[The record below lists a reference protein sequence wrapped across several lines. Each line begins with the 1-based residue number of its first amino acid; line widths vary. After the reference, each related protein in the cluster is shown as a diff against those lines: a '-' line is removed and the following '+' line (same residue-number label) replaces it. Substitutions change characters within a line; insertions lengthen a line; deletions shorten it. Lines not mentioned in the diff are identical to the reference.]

1 MASIFTITLACVR
14 NWSHLSTELNLGTQ
28 FELEQVIWQYWAE
41 NENSRKTGR
50 SHSVSYQEIYHP
62 PCCARFLGKLSSS
75 LYFYFSRLNEQQLF
89 NRGHWKRW
97 STNHERQCGLLT
109 NHSKGRN
116 KRGMNKI
123 KNLSY
128 ITHGTFLRDS
138 LLEGSLVRSP
148 QNKDS
153 FPAIEDVC

>member
-1 MASIFTITLACVR
+1 MASIFIITLVCVS
-14 NWSHLSTELNLGTQ
+14 NWRQLSTELNLGIQ

-41 NENSRKTGR
+41 NYISRKTGR
-50 SHSVSYQEIYHP
+50 SDSVSYQEIYHP
-62 PCCARFLGKLSSS
+62 PCCTRFLRKLSSS

-89 NRGHWKRW
+89 NPSHRKRW
-97 STNHERQCGLLT
+97 STNHECRCGLLT
-109 NHSKGRN
+109 NQSKGRN

-123 KNLSY
+123 KKPQLHHAWH
-128 ITHGTFLRDS
+128 ILRDS

-153 FPAIEDVC
+153 FPAIENVC